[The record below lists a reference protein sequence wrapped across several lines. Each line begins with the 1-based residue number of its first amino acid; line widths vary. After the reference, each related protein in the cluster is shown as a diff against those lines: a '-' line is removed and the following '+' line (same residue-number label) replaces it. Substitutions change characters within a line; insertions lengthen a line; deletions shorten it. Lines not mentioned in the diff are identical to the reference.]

1 MILKE
6 YLNTKPIEECFDL
19 YPSKYKGRSLYLYE
33 DAEITSIENNS
44 RNVNRK
50 IIKLNNGE

>member
-1 MILKE
+1 MTLKE

-19 YPSKYKGRSLYLYE
+19 HPSKYKGRSLHLYE
-33 DAEITSIENNS
+33 DAEIIFIENDS

-50 IIKLNNGE
+50 IIKIDIGE